1 MGYAQIANLM
11 AEMKL
16 EGMLK
21 NLEETLN
28 MAAQNQ
34 WSHTDML
41 DALVQ
46 AEYDLSPTSATGA

>member
-1 MGYAQIANLM
+1 
-11 AEMKL
+11 
-16 EGMLK
+16 MLK